1 MLALGG
7 CAANKP
13 SDNPRVNANLLT
25 GPAPTVTH
33 TPSEALLS
41 CVAEHKSRS
50 NDIRIA
56 IGDIVDGT
64 GAKTFSDGS
73 STMFTQRPDLMVTV
87 ALAKTGVTVL
97 NRTSSRVSE
106 WEMSQAM
113 DKRLG
118 DGKNVS
124 VGTET
129 VPYRPIEAG
138 QILGSTHYLTGAIT
152 EVNWNIESS
161 GNQYNIAGVHSFKS
175 AYRISI
181 AVDLVLTETTTT
193 RVVKAESFTKQLVG
207 LETETGVFKFF
218 SVDNSVLDTTELF
231 DASIGQ
237 QQNEPVQRALRWVL
251 EYGTYDMVA
260 GLLGASKA
268 CDPLLAPQTAAVA
281 PAPVAAAAAAPVA
294 AASPAPV
301 AATPVAPVAAA
312 QAPAAPASAKTPYIV
327 PKKASN
333 G

>member
-1 MLALGG
+1 MKFSPIALTLVIALGG
-7 CAANKP
+7 CAATKMANKP
-13 SDNPRVNANLLT
+13 NVDAPLLV
-25 GPAPTVTH
+25 GPAPTITH
-33 TPSEALLS
+33 TPSEELLA
-41 CVAEHKSRS
+41 CVATHRNKGR
-50 NDIRIA
+50 DVRIA

-73 STMFTQRPDLMVTV
+73 SSMFTQRPDLMVTV

-106 WEMSQAM
+106 WELTQAM

-118 DGKNVS
+118 DGKS
-124 VGTET
+124 VDIGTDQT
-129 VPYRPIEAG
+129 VPYRPITAG

-161 GNQYNIAGVHSFKS
+161 GRRYNVAGVHSYKS

-181 AVDLVLTETTTT
+181 AVDLILTETTTT
-193 RVVKAESFTKQLVG
+193 KVITAQSFTKQLVG
-207 LETETGVFKFF
+207 LETESGVFKFF

-231 DASIGQ
+231 DASLGQ

-251 EYGTYDMVA
+251 EYGTYEMVSD
-260 GLLGASKA
+260 LLGASRA
-268 CDPLLAPQTAAVA
+268 CDPLLVPKVEQ
-281 PAPVAAAAAAPVA
+281 
-294 AASPAPV
+294 
-301 AATPVAPVAAA
+301 
-312 QAPAAPASAKTPYIV
+312 ASAVDPTVLKPADTKPPYYIV
-327 PKKASN
+327 PKRAVN

>member
-1 MLALGG
+1 MKIYPIAVSLALVLSG

-13 SDNPRVNANLLT
+13 TNDLKADANLLT

-33 TPSEALLS
+33 TPSDALLA
-41 CVAEHKSRS
+41 CVADHKSR
-50 NDIRIA
+50 NKDIRIA

-73 STMFTQRPDLMVTV
+73 SSMFTQRPDLMVTV

-106 WEMSQAM
+106 WELSQAM

-118 DGKNVS
+118 DGKDVA
-124 VGTET
+124 VGTEQ

-161 GNQYNIAGVHSFKS
+161 GNRYNIAGVHNYKS

-181 AVDLVLTETTTT
+181 AVDLILTETTTT
-193 RVVKAESFTKQLVG
+193 KVIKAQSFTKQLVG

-231 DASIGQ
+231 DASMGQ

-251 EYGTYDMVA
+251 EFGTYEMVA
-260 GLLGASKA
+260 DLLGASKA
-268 CDPLLAPQTAAVA
+268 CDHLLAPQSTQAAVA
-281 PAPVAAAAAAPVA
+281 PA
-294 AASPAPV
+294 
-301 AATPVAPVAAA
+301 
-312 QAPAAPASAKTPYIV
+312 APAKPQPASAKTPYIV
-327 PKKASN
+327 PKKAAA

>member
-1 MLALGG
+1 ML
-7 CAANKP
+7 
-13 SDNPRVNANLLT
+13 V
-25 GPAPTVTH
+25 GPAPTITH
-33 TPSEALLS
+33 TPSEALLA
-41 CVAEHKSRS
+41 CVAKNKSQ
-50 NDIRIA
+50 NKDVRIA

-73 STMFTQRPDLMVTV
+73 SAMFTQRPDLMVTV

-106 WEMSQAM
+106 WELSQAM

-118 DGKNVS
+118 DGKDVS
-124 VGTET
+124 VGTEQ

-161 GNQYNIAGVHSFKS
+161 GQRYNIAGVNSYKS

-181 AVDLVLTETTTT
+181 AVDLILTETTTT
-193 RVVKAESFTKQLVG
+193 KVIKAQSFTKQLVG
-207 LETETGVFKFF
+207 LEVENGVFKFF

-231 DASIGQ
+231 DASMGQ

-268 CDPLLAPQTAAVA
+268 CDPLLLPQVPQAAVA
-281 PAPVAAAAAAPVA
+281 PVAPIVAA
-294 AASPAPV
+294 PA
-301 AATPVAPVAAA
+301 T
-312 QAPAAPASAKTPYIV
+312 PAAPQPIGAKTPYIV
-327 PKKASN
+327 PKKAAA